1 MPYIRN
7 LLFSL
12 TVIFALVV
20 SFSTCAKQPEEVKIG
35 ALLALTGPAA
45 EWGQN
50 EYQGLQIAV
59 EEMNATIPQN
69 EPKFR
74 IVLEDSKSDPKEAVT
89 AFNKM
94 LAVDNPNVVLTIQSG
109 VGMAVAPIANQNK
122 KILICSAAAPDL
134 IKVGDYIFRCF
145 PTSNQLAEALTSN
158 ATEKLGIRE
167 IYIFYI
173 NNDYGR
179 SMRDVFVP
187 RFSAL
192 GGKIVGEDTYEE
204 KQMDFRAQIAKI
216 LAKRPRAI
224 FVPGSGT
231 ALGLFLKQLK
241 ENRYTGKI
249 LTTLEV
255 SYNDVLKAA
264 GEAANAVIYADMPLD
279 PHSQEPEMQK
289 FVNTFRQ
296 KFGKE
301 PILDALIGYD
311 VGRMIVDVIK
321 KVGNDPE
328 KIRGELL
335 NVRDFEGLLGNLK
348 MSPSREIEYSLILKT
363 ITEGKVVAYAQ

>member
-1 MPYIRN
+1 MSYLRN
-7 LLFSL
+7 LSVSLIL
-12 TVIFALVV
+12 TVALA
-20 SFSTCAKQPEEVKIG
+20 FSISACAKQPQEVKIG

-50 EYQGLQIAV
+50 EYQGLQIAI
-59 EEMNATIPQN
+59 EEVNAVIPST

-74 IVLEDSKSDPKEAVT
+74 VVLEDSKSDPKEAVT

-94 LAVDNPNVVLTIQSG
+94 LSVDNPNVILTIQSG
-109 VGMAVAPIANQNK
+109 VSMAVAPIANQNK

-145 PTSNQLAEALTSN
+145 PTSSQLVEALTSN
-158 ATEKLGIRE
+158 AVKKLRIKH

-179 SMRDVFVP
+179 SMRDVFAE
-187 RFSAL
+187 RFSAI
-192 GGKIVGEDTYEE
+192 GGRIAGEDTYGE
-204 KQMDFRAQIAKI
+204 KQMDFRTQIAKI

-231 ALGLFLKQLK
+231 ALGLFLKQLR
-241 ENRYTGKI
+241 ENRYTGTI

-264 GEAANAVIYADMPLD
+264 GEGANGVIYADMPFD
-279 PHSQEPEMQK
+279 PQSQNPEMQK
-289 FVNTFRQ
+289 FLNTFRQ

-311 VGRMIVDVIK
+311 VGKIIMNVMK
-321 KVGNDPE
+321 EVGNDPE
-328 KIRGELL
+328 KIREELL
-335 NVRDFEGLLGNLK
+335 NVRDFKGLLGNLK